1 MARKAEKNQTEKADV
16 SAETDVGVLSSF
28 IGYAMKRAY
37 MTIHGDFLASFEHL
51 GLRSGTFSALSIIV
65 DNPDISQSQ
74 LARALAIERSGV
86 VLIVDHLEGRELI
99 GRHRVPGDRR
109 AYALRATL
117 AGCCLRDEAVE
128 AIRKHEARVLSSLER
143 RGTGDLARPA
153 RAGDVRA
160 ISWSFRQEYYLLKLL
175 IGRT

>member
-1 MARKAEKNQTEKADV
+1 MVSKADKARADKGD
-16 SAETDVGVLSSF
+16 SAGEVDPGVLASF

-37 MTIHGDFLASFEHL
+37 MTIHTDFLASLEHL
-51 GLRSGTFSALSIIV
+51 GLRPGTFSALTIIV

-117 AGCCLRDEAVE
+117 AGRRLRDAAVE
-128 AIRKHEARVLSSLER
+128 AIRRHEARVLASLSEEEQAAL
-143 RGTGDLARPA
+143 RGLLAR
-153 RAGDVRA
+153 V
-160 ISWSFRQEYYLLKLL
+160 I
-175 IGRT
+175 

>member
-1 MARKAEKNQTEKADV
+1 MMSGKAQKNDAEKAESGPQVD
-16 SAETDVGVLSSF
+16 SGVLSGF

-37 MTIHGDFLASFEHL
+37 MTIHADFLASLEHL
-51 GLRSGTFSALSIIV
+51 GLRTGTFSALSIIV

-74 LARALAIERSGV
+74 LARALEIERSGV

-117 AGCCLRDEAVE
+117 AGRRLRDQAVE
-128 AIRKHEARVLSSLER
+128 AIHEHEARVLSRLGVSEQAELR
-143 RGTGDLARPA
+143 ALLAR
-153 RAGDVRA
+153 VM
-160 ISWSFRQEYYLLKLL
+160 
-175 IGRT
+175 

>member
-1 MARKAEKNQTEKADV
+1 MMSGKAETAEAEKTESGPQVDPGA
-16 SAETDVGVLSSF
+16 LSGF

-37 MTIHGDFLASFEHL
+37 MTIHADFLASLEHL
-51 GLRSGTFSALSIIV
+51 DLRTGTFSALSIIV

-86 VLIVDHLEGRELI
+86 VLIVDHLEGRDLI

-117 AGCCLRDEAVE
+117 AGRHLRDQAVE
-128 AIRKHEARVLSSLER
+128 AIREHEARVLSRL
-143 RGTGDLARPA
+143 GDREQAELRALLAR
-153 RAGDVRA
+153 
-160 ISWSFRQEYYLLKLL
+160 LM
-175 IGRT
+175 